1 MQGGIRQVGGLGAG
15 VEAGRFGLVAGGF
28 GFFPGLSEQGG
39 MMQVEGR
46 FGFVAGV
53 GAGGFGLAG
62 VEAGGLGF
70 SVPEQASDLRA
81 EK

>member
-1 MQGGIRQVGGLGAG
+1 MHV
-15 VEAGRFGLVAGGF
+15 
-28 GFFPGLSEQGG
+28 
-39 MMQVEGR
+39 GR

-81 EK
+81 EKQKLYLTHIKMKSFRIETK

>member
-15 VEAGRFGLVAGGF
+15 VEVGRFGLVAGGF

-62 VEAGGLGF
+62 VEAGALGF

>member
-1 MQGGIRQVGGLGAG
+1 MHGGIRQVGGLGAG

-39 MMQVEGR
+39 MMHVGR

-53 GAGGFGLAG
+53 GAGGLGLAG

>member
-1 MQGGIRQVGGLGAG
+1 MHGGIRQVGGLGAG
-15 VEAGRFGLVAGGF
+15 VEAGRFG
-28 GFFPGLSEQGG
+28 FFPGLSEQGG
-39 MMQVEGR
+39 MMHVGR